1 MSDRRICMV
10 RRAYLS
16 ISNSIL
22 FSTLYVKTG
31 KICFKFHS
39 CSSVA
44 GMSPFGIGS
53 RQMTSLSHSL
63 LFHNRWK
70 CLRKENA
77 GLKLRSLKTFPASPT
92 PSRNP
97 VCAYQFVTF
106 FAFPFCFSSSAP
118 WQIIINRIK
127 AYERASASERLS
139 LGSWVT
145 KSDSSK
151 VLNCF
156 CHYMQPW
163 KISLILV

>member
-1 MSDRRICMV
+1 MSDRRTCMV
-10 RRAYLS
+10 WRAYLS

-39 CSSVA
+39 CLSVA

-53 RQMTSLSHSL
+53 RQMTSLSRSL

-92 PSRNP
+92 PSLNP
-97 VCAYQFVTF
+97 CMCLSVCNIL
-106 FAFPFCFSSSAP
+106 CFSSSAP
-118 WQIIINRIK
+118 WIIIINRIK